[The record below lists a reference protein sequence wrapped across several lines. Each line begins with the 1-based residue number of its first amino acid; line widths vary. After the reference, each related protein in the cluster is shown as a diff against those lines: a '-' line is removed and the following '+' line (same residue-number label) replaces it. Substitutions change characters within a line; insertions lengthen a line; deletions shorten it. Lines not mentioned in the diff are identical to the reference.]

1 MVEKGEAVKRTDYL
15 RLLKEIKQRIV
26 SSRIEAYRGLNR
38 GLIKL
43 YWEIGKNIV
52 ERQERFGWGKGIV
65 ERLSRD
71 LRKKFSGAKG
81 YSAQNLWYMRQFYLE
96 YRDFPNLQQLVG
108 EIPWGQNLAILSRL
122 KDTKAREF
130 YIRGTIQ
137 LGWSRDVLIHQIEAE
152 AHKQTRT
159 IHNFPATLPVN
170 LAEQADLAMKDA
182 YTLDFIDVAEP
193 ILERDFERKLVTNLK
208 NFISELGLGFCY
220 IGSQY
225 PMKLKDKEYFID
237 LLFFH
242 RRLRCLVAFDLKIGE
257 FKPEY
262 AGKMNFYLNLLDD
275 KVRLPNENPSIG
287 VILCKNRDHVEVE
300 YSLRGIGKPIGVSI
314 YKLTK
319 KLPKELKKSIPMPE
333 ELEKGLIERR
343 RV

>member
-1 MVEKGEAVKRTDYL
+1 MVKKGEAVKRIDYL
-15 RLLKEIKQRIV
+15 QFLKEIKQKIRT
-26 SSRIEAYRGLNR
+26 SRIEAYRGLNR
-38 GLIKL
+38 SLIKL
-43 YWEIGKNIV
+43 YWEIGRIIV
-52 ERQERFGWGKGIV
+52 DRQQKHGWGASVV
-65 ERLSRD
+65 ETLSND
-71 LRKKFSGAKG
+71 IKKEFEGKDGFS
-81 YSAQNLWYMRQFYLE
+81 SNNLWRMRNFYLT
-96 YRDFPNLQQLVG
+96 YKDNPKLAQLVQ
-108 EIPWGQNLAILSRL
+108 EIPWGHNIAIIQRVKALSV
-122 KDTKAREF
+122 REY
-130 YIRGTIQ
+130 YIGGTIQ

-152 AHKQTRT
+152 AHKQTRAV
-159 IHNFPATLPVN
+159 HNFPATLPVN

-182 YTLDFIDVAEP
+182 YMLDFIDVAEP
-193 ILERDFERKLVTNLK
+193 IFERNLERKLAANLK
-208 NFISELGLGFCY
+208 SFISELGLGFCY

-242 RRLRCLVAFDLKIGE
+242 RRLQCLVAFDLKIGE

-275 KVRLPNENPSIG
+275 KIRFPNENPSIG

-319 KLPKELKKSIPMPE
+319 KLPRGLKKSIPTPE
-333 ELEKGLIERR
+333 ELERGLK
-343 RV
+343 